1 MRSVYMQSVRSPKLS
16 GGRYKLAYNRRVH
29 LDVFSQVPEQDSDYG
44 DDSFVVSG
52 DDDHDLSGKL

>member
-1 MRSVYMQSVRSPKLS
+1 MQSVRSPKLS